1 MESVTNA
8 FVNRLGNL
16 PSHQSVGKNGTFWL
30 PPESQNN
37 FSSKLKNL
45 IKNPKTSDNPAK
57 PAQSKPSNAPS
68 NQGSLVKSSS
78 LPETSPKS
86 NVNGQNRGV
95 TVASTMNTS
104 HPSGNTNAVNLSRSI
119 HPPLHPVSPRNGD
132 TSVLNNISTNRVL
145 DKKGDAI
152 EGSLRDKENHQQV
165 GENVEEER
173 QQKNGRHGT
182 KNAHLASIMSLF
194 ENIDTFVTQVITRAK
209 SDNCFNQRSLKTLE
223 YIAREVAAKLAY
235 LDKNDRKVVRMAIDL
250 PNGSPLSIRIEQ
262 NSSNLSLSFISDDSE
277 SVEVLK
283 YIRDLLT
290 GSKDNSLDSPITI
303 NLFKS
308 YNEMDSHFKQA
319 A

>member
-8 FVNRLGNL
+8 FVSRLGNL

-45 IKNPKTSDNPAK
+45 IKNPKTTENSAK
-57 PAQSKPSNAPS
+57 QTQSNSSNVPS
-68 NQGSLVKSSS
+68 NQGSLAKSSS
-78 LPETSPKS
+78 SPATSP
-86 NVNGQNRGV
+86 NGNLNSQSRG
-95 TVASTMNTS
+95 TTSASSTNTS
-104 HPSGNTNAVNLSRSI
+104 HPSGSTSAVNSSRSI
-119 HPPLHPVSPRNGD
+119 HSPLPPISTRNGD
-132 TSVLNNISTNRVL
+132 TSVLNSITTNRVL
-145 DKKGDAI
+145 DKKGDALD
-152 EGSLRDKENHQQV
+152 GTLRDKDNHQQV
-165 GENVEEER
+165 GEKAEEEG

-182 KNAHLASIMSLF
+182 KNAQLVSTMALF

-209 SDNCFNQRSLKTLE
+209 SDNCFNQHSLKILE
-223 YIAREVAAKLAY
+223 RIAREVAAKLAY

-262 NSSNLSLSFISDDSE
+262 NASNLSLSFISDDSE

-283 YIRDLLT
+283 YIRELLT
-290 GSKDNSLDSPITI
+290 GSKDNSFASSISI